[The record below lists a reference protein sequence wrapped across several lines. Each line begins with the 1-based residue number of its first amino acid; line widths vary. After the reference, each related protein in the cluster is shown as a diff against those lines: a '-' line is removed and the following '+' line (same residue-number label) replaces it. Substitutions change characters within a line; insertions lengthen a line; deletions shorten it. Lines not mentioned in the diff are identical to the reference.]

1 MILAQDSSVEIRA
14 GYQRGG
20 LATVLQVQQRL
31 EARLGSNVTISWTLF
46 TAGPPLL
53 EALNAGAI
61 DIGSTRDTPPIFA
74 QAAGAPLVYVAYTS
88 SSGAGSGIIVQEN
101 SPIQTIEDL
110 RGKTIAF
117 TQASSAHLL
126 LIRALEANGLSYSD
140 VNPVFLAPAAAR
152 AAFESGS
159 VDAWV
164 IWNPFYTAA
173 TQELNARIL
182 VSGENISHSNGYVEA
197 SRTFVDEHPDL
208 VLGIIEELQVTR
220 DWVLENVEEYA
231 NIQAEDTGLNPSVWI
246 EAIERETPSSYY
258 FIDDEAISYQ
268 QGVADLFFNIGL
280 IPEPLDIASVV
291 WIGGV
296 NPEPEATTEATLEVT
311 TETTVAP

>member
-1 MILAQDSSVEIRA
+1 
-14 GYQRGG
+14 
-20 LATVLQVQQRL
+20 
-31 EARLGSNVTISWTLF
+31 
-46 TAGPPLL
+46 LL

-61 DIGSTRDTPPIFA
+61 DIGSTGDTPPIFA
-74 QAAGAPLVYVAYTS
+74 QAADAPLVYVAYTS

-101 SPIQTIEDL
+101 SPIQTVEDL
-110 RGKTIAF
+110 RGKTVAF

-126 LIRALEANGLSYSD
+126 LIRTLEANGLSYAD
-140 VNPVFLAPAAAR
+140 VNPVFLAPADAR

-173 TQELNARIL
+173 VQEINARVL
-182 VSGENISHSNGYVEA
+182 VSGENISRTNGYVEA
-197 SRTFVDEHPDL
+197 SRAFVDEHPEL

-220 DWVLENVEEYA
+220 EWVLENVEEYA
-231 NIQAEDTGLNPSVWI
+231 NLQAEDTGLNPSVWI
-246 EAIERETPSSYY
+246 EALEQEPLSPYY
-258 FIDDEAISYQ
+258 FIDDESIAYQ

-296 NPEPEATTEATLEVT
+296 NPEPEATAEATLEVPAEST
-311 TETTVAP
+311 TTP